1 MSTPTVTTDVTTPTL
16 YVCHVDSKMPKLHPC
31 GKAHAALDRAGIAHE
46 KVVYG
51 KGRPFG
57 IGAKGTRP
65 DLEAVSGQEK
75 LPVLVVPG
83 GEVVAGSSAIV
94 AWSREHAG

>member
-16 YVCHVDSKMPKLHPC
+16 YVCHIDDGMPKFHPC
-31 GKAHAALDRAGIAHE
+31 GKARAALDEAGVGYE
-46 KVVYG
+46 RVVYG
-51 KGRPFG
+51 KGKPFG
-57 IGAKGTRP
+57 IGTKGSRP

-83 GEVVAGSSAIV
+83 GEVVAGSKAVV
-94 AWSREHAG
+94 AWARAHAG